1 MLILSRFPG
10 QRVVVGEGPGAVVV
24 TVAEVKPGR
33 VLLGFDAPPD
43 VRIDREE
50 VRAAK
55 NRAAR
60 TRPPHDPTDRR
71 NGS

>member
-10 QRVVVGEGPGAVVV
+10 QRVVVGEGPDAVVV

-60 TRPPHDPTDRR
+60 TRPSHDPTRR
-71 NGS
+71 QNRS